1 MSNEHLKRLN
11 KEIVGS
17 KAKMR
22 GQGPERGIAVGDF
35 STRLQTTVGLLTAAQ
50 GQHKAR
56 QGIKNTKRKQNKKKE
71 ERMKRKN
78 RQRRKL

>member
-1 MSNEHLKRLN
+1 
-11 KEIVGS
+11 
-17 KAKMR
+17 MR

-56 QGIKNTKRKQNKKKE
+56 QEKKTSKRTTNQIRKRKML
-71 ERMKRKN
+71 RG
-78 RQRRKL
+78 LTGTFSFGLA